1 MIDIDEWQTSLEFF
15 SFMNQLWGP
24 YTVDRFA
31 NFYNAKLVRFNS
43 KFWNPGSEAVDAFSQ
58 DWKNENNWIVPP
70 INQVAKSIKHL
81 VFCKASGTLIVPKWD
96 SASFWTMIFKGPTE
110 KQPYV
115 LEILEFSPGQ
125 NVLIQGRNKNS
136 VFGSSSFNS
145 EILAVRLKM
154 F

>member
-1 MIDIDEWQTSLEFF
+1 
-15 SFMNQLWGP
+15 
-24 YTVDRFA
+24 
-31 NFYNAKLVRFNS
+31 
-43 KFWNPGSEAVDAFSQ
+43 
-58 DWKNENNWIVPP
+58 
-70 INQVAKSIKHL
+70 
-81 VFCKASGTLIVPKWD
+81 
-96 SASFWTMIFKGPTE
+96 MIFKGPTE